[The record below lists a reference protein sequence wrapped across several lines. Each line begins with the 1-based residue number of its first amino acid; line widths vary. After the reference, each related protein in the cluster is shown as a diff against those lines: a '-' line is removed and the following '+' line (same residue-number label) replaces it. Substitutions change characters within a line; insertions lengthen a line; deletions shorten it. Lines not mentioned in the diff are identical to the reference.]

1 MRKYINIDFGTKKI
15 LVDIDEELLR
25 KLKRTLKRNLEFDSN
40 GYLKTD
46 FENDELSYRVKQL
59 ALKSLLDQLNNYE
72 LDSNLKDKFDYI
84 KNNLG
89 GKKTT
94 VYGSDLTNIERLFGE
109 AIELYDNV
117 KSSNAPKKDKET
129 REKELR
135 EKIDNSHD
143 ISEKIEVAM
152 EVIDNASEELGDY
165 LTEEKLE
172 ETWED
177 LVVASSSDEYESV
190 AREETLD
197 KPLDE
202 ESKPE
207 KIVVTPD
214 ISVEDIVK
222 KVVTKASN
230 GTPIEEDVKELV
242 EKDINGDIVA
252 GLNKLTS
259 NIKVKGL
266 NYKNLNYFGDSFIE
280 QCERLARENGQS
292 IESLFSDYFSSSGS
306 TRANSVL
313 NRFILQFITRNGNDS
328 SLRGLIEATL
338 VKKAAAKHLISNK
351 YNYYLEEKYRY
362 LNVNGNGY
370 VYFNDEEEIKA
381 ETKQVG
387 NTEYNE
393 NFESQVSEDSTVSAE
408 GNMESNST
416 VSNSGDVN
424 TSINGEVTNNF
435 NINSN
440 VSGGASNGDING
452 SLKGDTTSSLNVN
465 VNVNSNINGNINSK
479 NNLNANTNLSPN
491 GMTGR
496 GTKGIKKDASNSLPE
511 TPRGFNSNQALQP
524 SINGGLNGQNDIPYV
539 RGNGLQGNN
548 NFIGVSDPNMNID
561 EGMGNPNM
569 AMASLSNGKKDA
581 LGVNGGA
588 NSGINLGMN
597 LGEGAS
603 STVGMRNRAQDAL
616 AAGKGQK
623 GKRVSPIT
631 SKFGKKNLAQGD
643 ISNPEF
649 GDGYIDDET
658 QGADALEEPNL
669 ENNELENPDVNNK
682 EAAGSGAEV
691 QNNDNDSSDESLEEA
706 AKNKLKKELGKRLI
720 ALAKKHP
727 AVVMALVIG
736 LLFLLLLLFI
746 VISFNNEDKTNMFGL
761 GGYPYI
767 ELSNVCEQIHV
778 YDTPSGE
785 DGTYPLE
792 EYIAG
797 VVAHEVGA
805 FNDDTLYEVFAIAAR
820 TYALRRLQNSSDCSI
835 AGNTTA
841 QVFGKT
847 DNEKIIEAVNR
858 TRGLVLADNGSLI
871 STEYDAFCW
880 DTKDDNYYNIC
891 QKDYDTGNVLKVPV
905 SWAEEYVGKI
915 SGKKFLTTPR
925 YQSHGRGMSQQG
937 AYYMAME
944 LGYTREQIL
953 SFFYGNS
960 SRLMS
965 IYASSYTGEFP
976 LNPNDPIY
984 QNLDFL
990 INRSLDS
997 LLIANDTHTGEF
1009 NNYLASVVEES
1020 GVGTREAV
1028 VNVAVS
1034 LIGSLA
1040 NMGYKLNY
1048 QWGGKYYAAGVN
1060 PNWGNI
1066 TNPNNYCGSY
1076 GAKYNITKCTTHYKW
1091 ISFDCSGFVN
1101 WAFINGFGL
1110 KSFSELQSKGIYTLT
1125 QTSTANRKN
1134 LKANAAVCGAGDV
1147 LIKPGAHIVLIVG
1160 IDSESKRYIVAES
1173 TGSNIST
1180 KTGGVKLSYYNYNA
1194 SGYFCGDMSSIY
1206 GTSANTEEE

>member
-1 MRKYINIDFGTKKI
+1 MRKYINVDLGTKKI

-25 KLKRTLKRNLEFDSN
+25 KLRRTLKNNLDFDSN
-40 GYLKTD
+40 GYLRTD
-46 FENDELSYRVKQL
+46 FDNDEVSYKVKQL

-72 LDSNLKDKFDYI
+72 LNPNLKDKFDYI
-84 KNNLG
+84 KSNIG
-89 GKKTT
+89 GKKNT
-94 VYGSDLTNIERLFGE
+94 VYGSDLANIERLFGE

-117 KSSNAPKKDKET
+117 KSSNVAKKDKET
-129 REKELR
+129 REKELQER
-135 EKIDNSHD
+135 IDSSRD
-143 ISEKIEVAM
+143 VSEKIELAM
-152 EVIDNASEELGDY
+152 EVIDNATSDELSDY
-165 LTEEKLE
+165 ITTEKLE
-172 ETWED
+172 ETMED
-177 LVVASSSDEYESV
+177 LVVASSSDEYESLT
-190 AREETLD
+190 REVLEPTD
-197 KPLDE
+197 KKE
-202 ESKPE
+202 EDKKSE

-214 ISVEDIVK
+214 TSVEDIVK
-222 KVVTKASN
+222 KVVTKVSL
-230 GTPIEEDVKELV
+230 GTPIEEDVKKLV
-242 EKDINGDIVA
+242 ESKDINGDIVA

-259 NIKVKGL
+259 NIKVQGL
-266 NYKNLNYFGDSFIE
+266 NYKNLNYFGDSFID

-292 IESLFSDYFSSSGS
+292 VESLFSDYFSSSGS

-313 NRFILQFITRNGNDS
+313 NRFILQFVSRNGNDS

-370 VYFNDEEEIKA
+370 VYFNNEEEIKREA
-381 ETKQVG
+381 EKVVDVK
-387 NTEYNE
+387 YDE
-393 NFESQVSEDSTVSAE
+393 NFASQISADKTISS
-408 GNMESNST
+408 ESNGT
-416 VSNSGDVN
+416 I
-424 TSINGEVTNNF
+424 SINKDEDNITSGEVTNNF

-440 VSGGASNGDING
+440 VSGEASNGDING
-452 SLKGDTTSSLNVN
+452 ILKGDTTSSLNVN
-465 VNVNSNINGNINSK
+465 GNANSNINGNINSK
-479 NNLNANTNLSPN
+479 NNLDTNINLSPN
-491 GMTGR
+491 GMTGI
-496 GTKGIKKDASNSLPE
+496 GPKGIKKDASNSLPE
-511 TPRGFNSNQALQP
+511 TPRGFNSNQAVQP
-524 SINGGLNGQNDIPYV
+524 SINGGLNSQNDIPYV
-539 RGNGLQGNN
+539 RGNGLQGND
-548 NFIGVSDPNMNID
+548 NFTAAVGPNMNVD
-561 EGMGNPNM
+561 GVMGNPNM
-569 AMASLSNGKKDA
+569 AMASLPNGKKDA
-581 LGVNGGA
+581 LGVNSGVD
-588 NSGINLGMN
+588 SGINLGMN

-603 STVGMRNRAQDAL
+603 STVGMRNRAQNAL
-616 AAGKGQK
+616 AAHKGKGK
-623 GKRVSPIT
+623 KATPIT
-631 SKFGKKNLAQGD
+631 SKMGKKNLAQGD

-649 GDGYIDDET
+649 GEGYVDDELPD
-658 QGADALEEPNL
+658 GDALAEPNL
-669 ENNELENPDVNNK
+669 ENNEIENPEVNNK
-682 EAAGSGAEV
+682 EASIGNSDV
-691 QNNDNDSSDESLEEA
+691 QNESASDSPEDGLKDV
-706 AKNKLKKELGKRLI
+706 AKNKLKKELGKKLI
-720 ALAKKHP
+720 AFAKKHP
-727 AVVMALVIG
+727 SVVIALVIG
-736 LLFLLLLLFI
+736 LIFLLLLLFI
-746 VISFNNEDKTNMFGL
+746 VISFNNDDKTNMFGL

-767 ELSNVCEQIHV
+767 ELNNVCEQIHV

-785 DGTYPLE
+785 DGTYHLE

-835 AGNTTA
+835 PGNTTA

-880 DTKDDNYYNIC
+880 DTKDDNYYNVC

-976 LNPNDPIY
+976 INPNDPIY

-990 INRSLDS
+990 INKSLDS
-997 LLIANDTHTGEF
+997 LLIANDTNTGEF

-1110 KSFSELQSKGIYTLT
+1110 KSFNELQNKGIYRLT
-1125 QTSTANRKN
+1125 QTSSANRKN
-1134 LKANAAVCGAGDV
+1134 LNANTAVCGAGDV

-1160 IDSESKRYIVAES
+1160 LDSESKRYIVAES